1 MDGEYFLAA
10 FFFSSLSLS
19 LPGGTNSNETFLF
32 SLDFISQFHIVF
44 DVILNF
50 LKDPVTV
57 CCITQINSRR
67 GHFVIVFDSR
77 KKRRHN
83 LNLCRD

>member
-10 FFFSSLSLS
+10 FFSFFRV
-19 LPGGTNSNETFLF
+19 GQIAMKLF
-32 SLDFISQFHIVF
+32 FLDFISQFHIVF

-57 CCITQINSRR
+57 SKVTPTPSLLRSTLSGGILLSFLTR
-67 GHFVIVFDSR
+67 H
-77 KKRRHN
+77 KKGVTT
-83 LNLCRD
+83 